1 MENQEQL
8 IDNTTVDVKGETIVF
23 PAEWCFRFDDGE
35 PQVFAAAN
43 EKIDGQEPAIKLLLS
58 NTEEAKVTFTQDG
71 KSFTIFGTWF
81 VGEVILT
88 MLETYSLF
96 KSKIL
101 L

>member
-71 KSFTIFGTWF
+71 KSFTIFCRT
-81 VGEVILT
+81 LT
-88 MLETYSLF
+88 EEGQNLINKNNPTEDDRS
-96 KSKIL
+96 
-101 L
+101 

>member
-43 EKIDGQEPAIKLLLS
+43 EKIDGQEPAIKLVLS

-71 KSFTIFGTWF
+71 KSFTIFCRT
-81 VGEVILT
+81 LT
-88 MLETYSLF
+88 EEGQNLINKNNPTEDDRS
-96 KSKIL
+96 
-101 L
+101 